1 VPQRLYTAKLPSA
14 SCRSDNEEVCSL
26 FVTRLEHWLLPT
38 ELGFLSNLHCDFYST
53 ATSAVD
59 ISSNVLTE
67 RPYGGSAILYRKS
80 LCAGFNASVCSTY
93 DICFTGLRLSTY
105 VGPLLLLNVYMP
117 TDYNDAESLEK
128 SVNVCA
134 SINAKFVD
142 HNLSNL
148 LVIGDFNC
156 QPSSRFYSTLNH
168 LISDNNLVM
177 TDITLLE
184 NVFTYCSDS
193 GASTSWI
200 YHVITSQAVHNCVK
214 SINVIYD
221 YTCSDHRPL
230 TVTLC
235 CNVCIPSISN
245 NVFLTSAPRCSYV
258 ASDWANADP
267 SVISL
272 H

>member
-1 VPQRLYTAKLPSA
+1 
-14 SCRSDNEEVCSL
+14 
-26 FVTRLEHWLLPT
+26 
-38 ELGFLSNLHCDFYST
+38 
-53 ATSAVD
+53 
-59 ISSNVLTE
+59 
-67 RPYGGSAILYRKS
+67 
-80 LCAGFNASVCSTY
+80 
-93 DICFTGLRLSTY
+93 
-105 VGPLLLLNVYMP
+105 M
-117 TDYNDAESLEK
+117 
-128 SVNVCA
+128 
-134 SINAKFVD
+134 
-142 HNLSNL
+142 
-148 LVIGDFNC
+148 VIGDFNC

-272 H
+272 YRLNLDYILTDVVVPSCLINCRSQKCNDSAHAAIIDGYYYCVIECVKHVVESTIPTRTLHDFEYNIPG